1 MGALKKRVLTQ
12 RGCAP
17 LKPQI
22 KGQSPLLH
30 AFGAELRNE
39 NFFSHPA
46 AKLQNKALSAL
57 YFGEFEGGYPS
68 NERLLSEVSLT
79 YKNVKI
85 IMRLFEERGD
95 LMSGVRVQPDEPF
108 EIALKRFK
116 REVEKEGILSELK
129 KRQFYEK
136 PSVRKKKKAMAARKR
151 LLKRMKRLGIL

>member
-1 MGALKKRVLTQ
+1 
-12 RGCAP
+12 
-17 LKPQI
+17 
-22 KGQSPLLH
+22 
-30 AFGAELRNE
+30 
-39 NFFSHPA
+39 
-46 AKLQNKALSAL
+46 
-57 YFGEFEGGYPS
+57 
-68 NERLLSEVSLT
+68 
-79 YKNVKI
+79 
-85 IMRLFEERGD
+85 MRLFEERGD

>member
-1 MGALKKRVLTQ
+1 MRTSLEA
-12 RGCAP
+12 
-17 LKPQI
+17 
-22 KGQSPLLH
+22 
-30 AFGAELRNE
+30 
-39 NFFSHPA
+39 
-46 AKLQNKALSAL
+46 
-57 YFGEFEGGYPS
+57 
-68 NERLLSEVSLT
+68 SLT

-95 LMSGVRVQPDEPF
+95 LMSGVRVQSDEPF

-116 REVEKEGILSELK
+116 REVEREGILSELK